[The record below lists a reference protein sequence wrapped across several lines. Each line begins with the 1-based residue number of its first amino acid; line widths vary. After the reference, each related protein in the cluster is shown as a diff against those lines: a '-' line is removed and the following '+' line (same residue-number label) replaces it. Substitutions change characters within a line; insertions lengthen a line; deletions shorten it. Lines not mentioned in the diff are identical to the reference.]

1 MTYFNN
7 PQTLKE
13 LRTQYKKLAFEHHP
27 DKGGDVEIMK
37 QINLQYEKLS
47 ANLING
53 NTTFT
58 QEQKTYETK
67 ASEELIKKVQE
78 VITLEGVIIEII
90 GNWIWIT
97 GNTYPVR
104 QAIKEKGFTFLKK
117 KAAWIWH
124 SEDYQKKSSKSYDLD
139 NIRQMWGSEEVKGK
153 ANSFVI
159 A

>member
-1 MTYFNN
+1 M
-7 PQTLKE
+7 Q
-13 LRTQYKKLAFEHHP
+13 
-27 DKGGDVEIMK
+27 

-53 NTTFT
+53 NINFT

-78 VITLEGVIIEII
+78 VITLEGVMIEII

-104 QAIKEKGFTFLKK
+104 KKIKEKGFTFLKK

-124 SEDYQKKSSKSYDLD
+124 SEEYKKMNSKKYDLES
-139 NIRQMWGSEEVKGK
+139 IRQMWGSEEVKGK
-153 ANSFVI
+153 SDNFLIS
-159 A
+159 